1 MEVMEVALD
10 QSGPA
15 SERRLAF
22 VDKNRDLYLT
32 QVRVYGSARKTVKL
46 SESSAVTKADYFV
59 CNCVTRLLI
68 SPLVMVSTSTRIVWP
83 ENVMFHIVIVLHQLL
98 DRGRSGRVG

>member
-1 MEVMEVALD
+1 MDIMEVALD
-10 QSGPA
+10 QSGSA

-46 SESSAVTKADYFV
+46 SESPHIIT
-59 CNCVTRLLI
+59 C
-68 SPLVMVSTSTRIVWP
+68 IV
-83 ENVMFHIVIVLHQLL
+83 VV
-98 DRGRSGRVG
+98 